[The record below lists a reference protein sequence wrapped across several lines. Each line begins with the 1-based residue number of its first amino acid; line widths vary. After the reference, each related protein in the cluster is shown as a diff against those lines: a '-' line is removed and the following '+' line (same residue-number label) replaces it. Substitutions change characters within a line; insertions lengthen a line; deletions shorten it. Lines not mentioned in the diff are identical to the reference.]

1 MALSIIALDADG
13 CSPLSVT
20 VDEMAED
27 TPQEGWVRVFG
38 IRVRRNRRFAEGEPQ
53 AVSRTYK

>member
-1 MALSIIALDADG
+1 M
-13 CSPLSVT
+13 SVT

-53 AVSRTYK
+53 TVSRTYN